1 MNYFIGVD
9 VGTSATK
16 SVLFD
21 ENGSVIASDSQ
32 SYELKQPYNGWA
44 QQNPIDWKN
53 AAIKTIKEISSKV
66 DAESIRAVWCIR
78 SNARF
83 SGF

>member
-32 SYELKQPYNGWA
+32 SYEFTSLMGLMTVE
-44 QQNPIDWKN
+44 DD
-53 AAIKTIKEISSKV
+53 T
-66 DAESIRAVWCIR
+66 
-78 SNARF
+78 
-83 SGF
+83 